1 LQQRPLVISG
11 SDAEWQTQARN
22 DPNQFLSS
30 LVESLTSPNP
40 NPKAG
45 PSVEDMFKLHLSAL
59 AQVSKENK
67 NLPTLYSIMKTFWLP
82 ASPSYFCLFAAE
94 NAKISNY
101 RFLYWDPLPITWTGI
116 KCPSCQTALAHSGRI
131 RTGPIKIYD
140 FEKPF
145 FIIGCEYNCPNQ
157 TCARIFASTDYSIL
171 RSIPPLLRS
180 EFPARLVDREVDVGP
195 ANVWDWRGRGV
206 STALWKVVKG
216 CLDAGLDKDKISQN
230 VLSIVQHSDVE
241 DEEGEESTGDHT
253 EDESASAVRL
263 STLLILQTTNMPLSH
278 ILKPTKTLGR

>member
-1 LQQRPLVISG
+1 
-11 SDAEWQTQARN
+11 
-22 DPNQFLSS
+22 
-30 LVESLTSPNP
+30 
-40 NPKAG
+40 
-45 PSVEDMFKLHLSAL
+45 M
-59 AQVSKENK
+59 
-67 NLPTLYSIMKTFWLP
+67 
-82 ASPSYFCLFAAE
+82 
-94 NAKISNY
+94 
-101 RFLYWDPLPITWTGI
+101 
-116 KCPSCQTALAHSGRI
+116 
-131 RTGPIKIYD
+131 
-140 FEKPF
+140 
-145 FIIGCEYNCPNQ
+145 
-157 TCARIFASTDYSIL
+157 
-171 RSIPPLLRS
+171 
-180 EFPARLVDREVDVGP
+180 GP